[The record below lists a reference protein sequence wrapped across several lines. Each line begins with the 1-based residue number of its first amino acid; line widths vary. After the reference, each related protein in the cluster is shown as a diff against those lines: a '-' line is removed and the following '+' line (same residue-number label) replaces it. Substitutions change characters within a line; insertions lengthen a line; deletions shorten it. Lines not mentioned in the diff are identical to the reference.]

1 MPSLSGI
8 NDFVPERQKRPEKY
22 FWFEHGER
30 NAIYNAARV
39 GIPLKGCKM
48 FTNGVPCMDCARAIV
63 QAGIIEV
70 VVDKKWNA
78 SNSEKWSEN
87 AKRSLQMFEE
97 AGVKVTYWEGK
108 LLKIEKFKGERVFE
122 E

>member
-1 MPSLSGI
+1 MV
-8 NDFVPERQKRPEKY
+8 F
-22 FWFEHGER
+22 
-30 NAIYNAARV
+30 
-39 GIPLKGCKM
+39 
-48 FTNGVPCMDCARAIV
+48 RAWIV